1 MLRVSTFGP
10 WESLRKRLVVVML
23 LVTYAN
29 VPGSNSPWR
38 LNFLESQLI
47 FVYPKYATSLMSPFK
62 APQNLGGGGLSDFWK
77 ISEPLTYAILSWV
90 DW

>member
-47 FVYPKYATSLMSPFK
+47 FMYPKYATSLMSPFK
-62 APQNLGGGGLSDFWK
+62 APQNFFLGGGSQIFGKFLN
-77 ISEPLTYAILSWV
+77 P
-90 DW
+90 